1 MMEGHAQQE
10 DELQFMTV
18 PETSLPSSVPQ
29 YTVGGAQAGSATVSH
44 DPLAFIKQTRV
55 SVMCSR

>member
-1 MMEGHAQQE
+1 MMEGQAQQE

-18 PETSLPSSVPQ
+18 PESSLPTSVPVQQQ
-29 YTVGGAQAGSATVSH
+29 YTVGGAQQASGVPH

-55 SVMCSR
+55 S